1 MKQLIMI
8 LVLLLGSSTFA
19 SKIEVYQFEDPDKE
33 ADYKEL
39 VEELRCLVCQNQNIA
54 DSNAELAQDMRR
66 KTYDLLQSGKNKGEI
81 ADYMAERYGDFVLYK
96 PRFKA
101 STLVLWVGPFVMF
114 LIAIW
119 LMLRTIR
126 ARRADNETATL
137 SEEQLTE
144 ASKLLDNDKTSSK

>member
-1 MKQLIMI
+1 MLI
-8 LVLLLGSSTFA
+8 LTLALLLGSNAFA
-19 SKIEVYQFEDPDKE
+19 SKIEVYKFDDPAKE

-66 KTYDLLQSGKNKGEI
+66 KTYDLLQSGKSKGEI
-81 ADYMAERYGDFVLYK
+81 ADYMAERYGDFVLYT

-101 STLVLWVGPFVMF
+101 STAVLWIGPFVMF

-126 ARRADNETATL
+126 ARRADNETETL
-137 SEEQLTE
+137 SQAQLDE
-144 ASKLLDNDKTSSK
+144 AAKLLNDDKKS